1 MERKILSESTPSPP
15 QARHVPPLLL
25 PEKSRVMPYRQQ
37 PDDKW
42 VEASSDDDDAQG
54 SEDEE
59 YDSPRSKAP
68 LEQQPQMA
76 TTNPVEGEDK
86 ERMMSKT
93 VPFLEKT
100 YMMLEQCTPS
110 VASWAPDGLSF
121 VVYNADKFAAE
132 VIPMYFKHSKFSSFV
147 RQLNF
152 YGFRRLKSRGK
163 PHFNGDQMIYH
174 QFRHPKFVRG
184 RPELFHSI
192 QRKRHGQNMALIDP
206 PPPPPAM
213 HPHHHHH
220 PTPSYP
226 HHLPPHHTAGPPS
239 VVLPPMDPY
248 CKEETLQMLC
258 VNVRH
263 LTSVVQIMSEEL
275 RETKWTIRSLQDTI
289 ARHEHTIASYES
301 SMSAPPAASAHHVYR
316 R

>member
-1 MERKILSESTPSPP
+1 MNESTPSPV
-15 QARHVPPLLL
+15 QTRHAPVLLL
-25 PEKSRVMPYRQQ
+25 PEKSRVMPYRQ
-37 PDDKW
+37 PEEKW
-42 VEASSDDDDAQG
+42 EDASSDEEAQG
-54 SEDEE
+54 SEEEE
-59 YDSPRSKAP
+59 YESPRSHESKQKEPTPTHAP
-68 LEQQPQMA
+68 TEQ
-76 TTNPVEGEDK
+76 TEDK
-86 ERMMSKT
+86 DRMMSKT

-110 VASWAPDGLSF
+110 VASWTPDGLSF

-174 QFRHPKFVRG
+174 QFRHPKFIRG

-192 QRKRHGQNMALIDP
+192 QRKRHGQNLAVIDP
-206 PPPPPAM
+206 PPPPPASAPM
-213 HPHHHHH
+213 HHPHLPNQYPHQLHH
-220 PTPSYP
+220 PTQ
-226 HHLPPHHTAGPPS
+226 HGLPAPP
-239 VVLPPMDPY
+239 VVLPPVDPY

-258 VNVRH
+258 ANVRH

-301 SMSAPPAASAHHVYR
+301 SLSNTNNPHIVYR

>member
-1 MERKILSESTPSPP
+1 MDRHILSESTPSPP
-15 QARHVPPLLL
+15 HAPRLAPPMLL
-25 PEKSRVMPYRQQ
+25 PEKPRVMPYRQ
-37 PDDKW
+37 PTEEKW
-42 VEASSDDDDAQG
+42 VEASSDDEDQG
-54 SEDEE
+54 QPSTTTTTET
-59 YDSPRSKAP
+59 PGHSK
-68 LEQQPQMA
+68 
-76 TTNPVEGEDK
+76 NPVEADGEDK

-121 VVYNADKFAAE
+121 VVYNADKFASE

-192 QRKRHGQNMALIDP
+192 QRKRHGQNMTMIDP
-206 PPPPPAM
+206 PPPPTGHAI
-213 HPHHHHH
+213 HPHHHPHAHSAPPAYAHHSMHH
-220 PTPSYP
+220 PV
-226 HHLPPHHTAGPPS
+226 HGAPPAP
-239 VVLPPMDPY
+239 VVLPPVDPF

-301 SMSAPPAASAHHVYR
+301 SMNPPSANAHIVYR